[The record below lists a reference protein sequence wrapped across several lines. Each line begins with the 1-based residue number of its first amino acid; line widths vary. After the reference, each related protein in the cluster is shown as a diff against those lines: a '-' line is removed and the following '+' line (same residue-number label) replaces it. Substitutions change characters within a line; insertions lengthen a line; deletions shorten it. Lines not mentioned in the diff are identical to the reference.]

1 MSLINDALKRAKQ
14 AQKNRPPTGTSGPQ
28 FRPAEPTPR
37 KSSNLNWFLPLAIFI
52 VMALIILFVWSQSH
66 KNDSRA
72 IAQKPAVVNQP
83 SPAASPPATA
93 LQTPAIPGKL
103 IEPAP
108 APKPAG
114 PMPSVATPTAPPV
127 TTATAIAAQTSAP
140 VAVPV
145 AAPAPKPAPPRLQ
158 AIFYNP
164 QHPSVI
170 IDGKTVMIGDKL
182 GEFRVRAITQDSA
195 TLTSAAQ
202 TIVLTLE

>member
-14 AQKNRPPTGTSGPQ
+14 AQKNQPPAGTSGPQ

-37 KSSNLNWFLPLAIFI
+37 KSNNLSWFLPLAIFI
-52 VMALIILFVWSQSH
+52 AMTLVILLVWSQSH
-66 KNDSRA
+66 KNDSRT
-72 IAQKPAVVNQP
+72 IAQKPGVVNQS
-83 SPAASPPATA
+83 SPTASAASPPATA
-93 LQTPAIPGKL
+93 LQTPAIPAKL
-103 IEPAP
+103 VAPAP
-108 APKPAG
+108 ALKPVE
-114 PMPSVATPTAPPV
+114 PTPSAATPTAPPV
-127 TTATAIAAQTSAP
+127 TTQTSAP
-140 VAVPV
+140 VA
-145 AAPAPKPAPPRLQ
+145 AAPVVAPTPKPAPPRLQ

-164 QHPSVI
+164 QRPSAI